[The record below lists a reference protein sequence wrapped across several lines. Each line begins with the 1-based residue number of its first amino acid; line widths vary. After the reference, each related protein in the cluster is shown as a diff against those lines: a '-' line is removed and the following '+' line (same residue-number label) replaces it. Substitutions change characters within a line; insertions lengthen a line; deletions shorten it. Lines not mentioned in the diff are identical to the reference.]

1 VKCDEARQLMGERP
15 EARRASGASRSLARH
30 LSQCEQCR
38 EEFAEVQR
46 AAELLTTWSDTP
58 VGQHQK
64 AACLERLLAQ
74 TPTASAAHRAR
85 AERWTLA
92 APRRLAVAA
101 AVASLVLLVG
111 PMGGGVSS
119 ISAEIGEALVSID
132 EWRAEGTATP
142 PLLVGPNTSLCNHVR
157 IWFRKPNTFH
167 LVVDAGP
174 DGPLVSITR
183 TGDDVVLRDP
193 HDLLSPKLAS
203 EAAEFSVEGVFDVAS
218 WLESRSVLDAAVRD
232 LGLSAW
238 GSRTVRKIRIVPM
251 SGWLAD
257 SEAAG
262 EAGIL
267 LRVDSETMLPELLE
281 TTTHGSIVILDFEYG
296 VPFPEEALADAA

>member
-1 VKCDEARQLMGERP
+1 M
-15 EARRASGASRSLARH
+15 
-30 LSQCEQCR
+30 
-38 EEFAEVQR
+38 
-46 AAELLTTWSDTP
+46 
-58 VGQHQK
+58 
-64 AACLERLLAQ
+64 
-74 TPTASAAHRAR
+74 
-85 AERWTLA
+85 
-92 APRRLAVAA
+92 
-101 AVASLVLLVG
+101 ASLVLLVG